1 MYDIIRDSTLGQLI
15 RYATRHK
22 YFQYPEERSDF
33 QCPYCYEKSTPTDSS
48 VAGDATSGKDIEND
62 VVAGDESPD
71 DLSAEVEKDGIG
83 PDGENNPQPT
93 LSRVLSRSSA
103 QLRQIRTAADLERAI
118 TQASRNAAQKMQ
130 SRPIAPS
137 KTADGTILVDWYTTG
152 MPKSLPNLFEC

>member
-33 QCPYCYEKSTPTDSS
+33 RCPYYYEKSTPTDSS
-48 VAGDATSGKDIEND
+48 VAGDATSRKDIEND

-83 PDGENNPQPT
+83 PDEENNLQPT
-93 LSRVLSRSSA
+93 LS
-103 QLRQIRTAADLERAI
+103 
-118 TQASRNAAQKMQ
+118 
-130 SRPIAPS
+130 
-137 KTADGTILVDWYTTG
+137 Y
-152 MPKSLPNLFEC
+152 SLPKFSAVTTDQNSRGS